1 MENMVV
7 PSRRGS
13 WIVAAVFVAVV
24 CVGAWVG
31 IRAGDLAHRAPRG
44 SGTRIAVLG
53 PLSAS
58 GTELDLATLV
68 QDAIVRDLSSLP
80 TVTVIPPL
88 ELRSKRLQMLRGG
101 VDDASDADAAK
112 VLDADVV
119 LLVRMDPRTGAA
131 ELVKD
136 GAVLAHI
143 DAARIHDAAIDGAN
157 VDGANA
163 NGANTNGANAYG
175 ANANGANANGANMN
189 GANMNGANVNRA
201 NANGANASGA
211 NASTANVNA
220 ANADGANLNSADV
233 NAANTN
239 GANVNAANLNG
250 ANANSA
256 NMNSAN
262 MNSANVNSASA
273 NSASA
278 NSANVNGANVNGA
291 NANSAN
297 VNGAN
302 VNGANVN
309 AANVNGA
316 NVSGANTNGAN
327 VNGAN
332 VNGANANGANT
343 NGANVNGANVNGA
356 NVNGANA
363 NGANAYGANAY
374 GANANA
380 NAANVN
386 GANVDGANVNGANAN
401 GANANGANAN
411 GANTNGANVNAANL
425 NGANANSANM
435 NSANMNS
442 ANVNSASANSANV
455 NGANVNGANANSANV
470 NGANAS
476 GANASGADVNGANV
490 NGANAYGADANGAL
504 ADTAHFGGTLTQ
516 LPALL
521 ATARAVVPGAGP
533 PGAPATMSAV
543 AYAHFLA
550 GEKLAQGSGLLRD
563 AAPHFER
570 AIAADGAFADAW
582 AALAWCSFLTDDRSP
597 QQTTRTKE
605 AVASARRHRARLG
618 TQASLVVDALAGW
631 LEHDDAPPSLQPAL
645 REPAIA
651 GARALTV
658 RLPEERNGHLLL
670 GRAYRELFHGASEGL
685 RHLEAGRRLTPDY
698 FPITQQIVIAWLD
711 LSDRNHAE
719 QALRGFL
726 TTSLGHVEAT
736 RLLAGLTRTPSAAR

>member
-273 NSASA
+273 
-278 NSANVNGANVNGA
+278 
-291 NANSAN
+291 
-297 VNGAN
+297 
-302 VNGANVN
+302 
-309 AANVNGA
+309 
-316 NVSGANTNGAN
+316 
-327 VNGAN
+327 
-332 VNGANANGANT
+332 
-343 NGANVNGANVNGA
+343 
-356 NVNGANA
+356 
-363 NGANAYGANAY
+363 
-374 GANANA
+374 
-380 NAANVN
+380 
-386 GANVDGANVNGANAN
+386 
-401 GANANGANAN
+401 
-411 GANTNGANVNAANL
+411 
-425 NGANANSANM
+425 
-435 NSANMNS
+435 
-442 ANVNSASANSANV
+442 NSASANSANV

>member
-157 VDGANA
+157 A
-163 NGANTNGANAYG
+163 NGANTN
-175 ANANGANANGANMN
+175 
-189 GANMNGANVNRA
+189 
-201 NANGANASGA
+201 
-211 NASTANVNA
+211 
-220 ANADGANLNSADV
+220 
-233 NAANTN
+233 
-239 GANVNAANLNG
+239 
-250 ANANSA
+250 
-256 NMNSAN
+256 
-262 MNSANVNSASA
+262 
-273 NSASA
+273 
-278 NSANVNGANVNGA
+278 
-291 NANSAN
+291 
-297 VNGAN
+297 
-302 VNGANVN
+302 
-309 AANVNGA
+309 
-316 NVSGANTNGAN
+316 
-327 VNGAN
+327 
-332 VNGANANGANT
+332 
-343 NGANVNGANVNGA
+343 
-356 NVNGANA
+356 
-363 NGANAYGANAY
+363 
-374 GANANA
+374 
-380 NAANVN
+380 
-386 GANVDGANVNGANAN
+386 
-401 GANANGANAN
+401 
-411 GANTNGANVNAANL
+411 
-425 NGANANSANM
+425 
-435 NSANMNS
+435 
-442 ANVNSASANSANV
+442 
-455 NGANVNGANANSANV
+455 
-470 NGANAS
+470 